1 MEVVEMLS
9 QAMELPEGTLKGN
22 EMLAEIEAWDSLA
35 LLNFLALVDTNC
47 GITLSPDALLKC
59 ESIGDID
66 ALIKNSAKR

>member
-35 LLNFLALVDTNC
+35 LLNFLALVDTNY
-47 GITLSPDALLKC
+47 GITLSPDTLLKC

-66 ALIKNSAKR
+66 ALIKNSAKQ